1 MISIHS
7 KLKIHNSNLIS
18 VASTADFRMGTCL
31 NHNGDL
37 VQIVDFQHV
46 KPGKGGAFVRTKF
59 KSLKTGKIYDYTFNA
74 GEKVDTARVVTRENQ
89 YLYKDDNGYVFMDNE
104 TFDQF
109 TIPEKLV
116 AGHEFMKEGQVVL
129 IQFHEETET
138 ALSCE
143 LPPFVNLRITY
154 SEPAVKGNTAN
165 NAMKKATLE
174 TGAEIHVPMFVE
186 QDTLVKIDTREGKYV
201 ERIKE

>member
-1 MISIHS
+1 M
-7 KLKIHNSNLIS
+7 
-18 VASTADFRMGTCL
+18 ASTADFRMGYCL

-74 GEKVDTARVVTRENQ
+74 GEKVDNARVVTRESQ
-89 YLYKDDNGYVFMDNE
+89 YLYKEENGYVFMDNE
-104 TFDQF
+104 TFEQVS
-109 TIPEKLV
+109 IPEKLV
-116 AGHEFMKEGQVVL
+116 TGFQFLKEGQTVL

-143 LPPFVNLRITY
+143 LPPFVNLKITY
-154 SEPAVKGNTAN
+154 SEPAIKGNTAS

-174 TGAEIHVPMFVE
+174 TGAEINVPMFVE
-186 QDTLVKIDTREGKYV
+186 QDTLIKIDTREGTYV
-201 ERIKE
+201 ERVKS